1 MKKLGALS
9 IKILLTAFFLYSPK
23 SIAQGVVSTSTPPEK
38 ATVTVH
44 QDSRIKEALAIKS
57 KMNFDDN
64 FKIQLYYG
72 NLSGANNVIG
82 KFRKD
87 FSEYPSSIEYE
98 TPNHKVWVGNFRNRI
113 AADRALIKIQQKF
126 SNAFV
131 FKP

>member
-1 MKKLGALS
+1 MKKMKIFSA
-9 IKILLTAFFLYSPK
+9 ILLITTCIFCSTE
-23 SIAQGVVSTSTPPEK
+23 SNAQEVITQNTPPEN
-38 ATVTVH
+38 ATISIH
-44 QDSRIKEALAIKS
+44 EDSRIKKVLAIKS
-57 KMNFDDN
+57 KMNFDDR

-98 TPNHKVWVGNFRNRI
+98 TPNHKVWVGNFRNRMD
-113 AADRALIKIQQKF
+113 ADRALTKIQQKF
-126 SNAFV
+126 SSAFV

>member
-1 MKKLGALS
+1 MKKVRKFFTIS
-9 IKILLTAFFLYSPK
+9 ILATCFFYNLESN
-23 SIAQGVVSTSTPPEK
+23 AQEIVPPNTPPENP
-38 ATVTVH
+38 TVSVH
-44 QDSRIKEALAIKS
+44 EDARIKKALAVKS
-57 KMNFDDN
+57 KMNFDDR

-98 TPNHKVWVGNFRNRI
+98 TPNHKVWVGNFRNRME
-113 AADRALIKIQQKF
+113 ADRALTKIQKKF
-126 SNAFV
+126 SSAFV